1 MILQGLFKSIALHI
15 YGIRNDRDSNSNR
28 ITFVDKNFSN
38 VLNFLPVSVLDK
50 INVVSF
56 QIEYTESVKPY
67 FDL

>member
-1 MILQGLFKSIALHI
+1 MILQGLFKSIAYI
-15 YGIRNDRDSNSNR
+15 FMA
-28 ITFVDKNFSN
+28 FVTIVIATQIGLRSLTRTSQMF
-38 VLNFLPVSVLDK
+38 LNFLPVSVLDK

>member
-1 MILQGLFKSIALHI
+1 MAFVTIVIATQIGLCSLTRTSQMF
-15 YGIRNDRDSNSNR
+15 
-28 ITFVDKNFSN
+28 
-38 VLNFLPVSVLDK
+38 LNFLPVSFLDK

>member
-1 MILQGLFKSIALHI
+1 MILQGLLNPLLYIFMAFVTIVIATQIGL
-15 YGIRNDRDSNSNR
+15 RSLTRTSQM
-28 ITFVDKNFSN
+28 F
-38 VLNFLPVSVLDK
+38 LNFLPVSVLDK

>member
-28 ITFVDKNFSN
+28 IMLVDKNFSN
-38 VLNFLPVSVLDK
+38 VFKLPAVSVLDK
-50 INVVSF
+50 INVGFF